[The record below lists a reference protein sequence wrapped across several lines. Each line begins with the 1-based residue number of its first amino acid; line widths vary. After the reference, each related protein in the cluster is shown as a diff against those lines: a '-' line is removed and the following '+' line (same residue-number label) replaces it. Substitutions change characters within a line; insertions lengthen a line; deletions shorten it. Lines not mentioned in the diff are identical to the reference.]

1 MTAPVSRRA
10 LFRLLPALPALPA
23 LLSRAG
29 RMSLISEQHGTRL
42 ANGATRW
49 TYQRYEQLLG
59 GGRRLIEDV
68 EWVTKNGETVAGSTV
83 WKIARGERQ

>member
-1 MTAPVSRRA
+1 MSETMSRRA
-10 LFRLLPALPALPA
+10 LFRLLPALPVLPA
-23 LLSRAG
+23 LLSRVSTM
-29 RMSLISEQHGTRL
+29 RLISEQHGTRL

-83 WKIARGERQ
+83 WKVARGARR